1 MSGRR
6 IGSGL
11 LLALVVL
18 AIFGVETAVQAQSDA
33 PRQTVA
39 ITYPLDQ
46 TVNVRFRGTTRF
58 PRLKG
63 EAKIRRSGRRGTSIE
78 LSIDD
83 MPRALE
89 LGGVY
94 TTFVAWAISPEG
106 RVDNIGEIKRS
117 GSVIVDTKF
126 AGTTPLQNFAII
138 VTAEPHFMVRY
149 PSREV
154 ILENLPPVQGTDAQ
168 VQSTTI
174 TYLGNS
180 SDYFRDPQVAGI
192 APDDYLR
199 TPVSLL
205 GARQAINLAKY
216 AGAARDA
223 SDELEEAQNALNQA
237 EQAWR
242 LKQPDAEIDVLAR
255 RAISSGVKTEEVAEA
270 RKAARLQREEAQ
282 RRDRALRDAEN
293 TAADAGRE
301 AEGLRAELQ
310 REQHARELAER
321 DAVNAQQS
329 LADLRIEN
337 ARLRDELQA
346 VRADADEAKLKLAR
360 IEGER
365 AAEQNRIVAEQK
377 ATQLR
382 AAAGALRQALA
393 AYGTVRDSERGLVL
407 TLPETI
413 WTAPRVSSFAA
424 AGNAKLD
431 ALAALLANNP
441 DYQLVIE
448 SHTDNQGDAATLQ
461 TLTQDRAQAIA
472 DRLISGGVD
481 AGRVQAA
488 GIGATSP
495 IASNTKLATRVKNRR
510 TEIILILNTASVAN
524 GQ

>member
-1 MSGRR
+1 MFIRR
-6 IGSGL
+6 RGLILVVSLVCIL
-11 LLALVVL
+11 LLS
-18 AIFGVETAVQAQSDA
+18 GGWTASAQSDA

-63 EAKIRRSGRRGTSIE
+63 EATVRRSGRRGTSIE
-78 LSIDD
+78 LRIDD

-126 AGTTPLQNFAII
+126 AGTTPLQTFAII
-138 VTAEPHFMVRY
+138 VTAEPHFLVKY

-154 ILENLPPVQGTDAQ
+154 ILENLAPIDAQ
-168 VQSTTI
+168 AQSSTI
-174 TYLGNS
+174 KYLGNS

-192 APDDYLR
+192 APDDYLK

-223 SDELEEAQNALNQA
+223 ADELAEAQGQLNQA

-242 LKQPDAEIDVLAR
+242 LRSPEADVDVLAR

-282 RRDRALRDAEN
+282 RRDRALRAAED

-301 AEGLRAELQ
+301 VENLRAELQ

-321 DAVNAQQS
+321 DATNAQQS

-337 ARLRDELQA
+337 ARLRDEVQTS
-346 VRADADEAKLKLAR
+346 RAEANDAKLKLAR
-360 IEGER
+360 MEGER
-365 AAEQNRIVAEQK
+365 AAEQNRLAAEQK
-377 ATQLR
+377 NAQLR
-382 AAAGALRQALA
+382 ASAGALRQSLA
-393 AYGTVRDSERGLVL
+393 AYGTVRESDRGIVL
-407 TLPETI
+407 TLAESI
-413 WTAPRVSSFAA
+413 WTGPRVSSFAA
-424 AGNAKLD
+424 AGSSKID
-431 ALAALLANNP
+431 GLAALLANNP
-441 DYQLVIE
+441 DYQLMVE

-472 DRLISGGVD
+472 DRLIAGGVD
-481 AGRVQAA
+481 VGRVQAN
-488 GIGATSP
+488 GVGGTNP
-495 IASNTKLATRVKNRR
+495 IASNAKLATRVKNRR
-510 TEIILILNTASVAN
+510 TEITLILSVSSVAN

>member
-1 MSGRR
+1 MYICRNVSLLMFFFVSLIILSSG
-6 IGSGL
+6 SV
-11 LLALVVL
+11 AN
-18 AIFGVETAVQAQSDA
+18 AQSDA

-63 EAKIRRSGRRGTSIE
+63 EAKIRRSGRRGTSVE
-78 LSIDD
+78 LSIEN

-117 GSVIVDTKF
+117 GSIIVDTKF
-126 AGTTPLQNFAII
+126 AGTTPLQTFAII

-154 ILENLPPVQGTDAQ
+154 ILENLPPLPGTDAQ
-168 VQSTTI
+168 VRSSTI
-174 TYLGNS
+174 NYLGNS
-180 SDYFRDPQVAGI
+180 SAYFRDPQVAGI
-192 APDDYLR
+192 GPDDYLR
-199 TPVSLL
+199 TPVSLFD
-205 GARQAINLAKY
+205 ARQAINLAKY
-216 AGAARDA
+216 AGAGRDA
-223 SDELEEAQNALNQA
+223 SEELEEAQGQLNQA

-301 AEGLRAELQ
+301 VENLRTELQ
-310 REQHARELAER
+310 NEQHARELAER

-329 LADLRIEN
+329 LADMRVEN
-337 ARLRDELQA
+337 ARLRDELQN
-346 VRADADEAKLKLAR
+346 VRAESEDAKLKLAR

-365 AAEQNRIVAEQK
+365 AAEQNRLAAEQK
-377 ATQLR
+377 AVQLR
-382 AAAGALRQALA
+382 AAAGVLRQSLA
-393 AYGTVRDSERGLVL
+393 AYGTVRDSDRGIVL
-407 TLPETI
+407 TLSESI

-424 AGNAKLD
+424 AGSSKID

-441 DYQLVIE
+441 DYQLLIE

-461 TLTQDRAQAIA
+461 TLTQERAQAIA

-488 GIGATSP
+488 GIGGTSP
-495 IASNTKLATRVKNRR
+495 IASNAKPATRIKNRR
-510 TEIILILNTASVAN
+510 TEITLLLNVTSVGN